1 MSELTDFELPNVT
14 TAPDPFRLLEYTA
27 GPDRQAI
34 VLLFLRD
41 YHCPKCR
48 NQVDTVASRYDE
60 FEARNA
66 DVVAVLP
73 EPIDRTRTWANESD
87 LPFPLLADGSKTV
100 SDQYDQPTRF
110 GALGG
115 LHDMIGRMPEAV
127 VIDPTGDEPAVD
139 YVHRGDS
146 PADRPSVDDLLNRV
160 DSILAVEA

>member
-127 VIDPTGDEPAVD
+127 VIDATGDEPAVD

-146 PADRPSVDDLLNRV
+146 PGDRPSVDDLLDRV

>member
-14 TAPDPFRLLEYTA
+14 TAFDPFRLFDYA
-27 GPDRQAI
+27 ADPDRQAI

-48 NQVDTVASRYDE
+48 NQVDTIASRYDE

-66 DVVAVLP
+66 DVVAILP
-73 EPIDRTRTWANESD
+73 EPADRTRKWASSSD
-87 LPFPLLADGSKTV
+87 LRFPLLADGSKTV

-127 VIDPTGDEPAVD
+127 VIDATGSEPVVE

-146 PADRPSVDDLLNRV
+146 PGDRPSVEDLLDRI